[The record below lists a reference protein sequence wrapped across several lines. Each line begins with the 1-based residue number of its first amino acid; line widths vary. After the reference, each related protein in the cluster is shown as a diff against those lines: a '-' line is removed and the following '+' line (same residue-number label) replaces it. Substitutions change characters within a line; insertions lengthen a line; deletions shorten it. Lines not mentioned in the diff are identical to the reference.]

1 MQFEGIY
8 PPVITPYMEDGE
20 IDRAGFGRML
30 EHLVESKVHGVI
42 VGGTTG
48 EYYAQSKE
56 ERVELMGLAKEVLN
70 DRLPLIVGI
79 GAIRTEDCIE
89 YGLLAREH
97 GADAILMPAPYYA
110 VPTQLELSNHALAID
125 RAVSLPIM
133 LYNYPGRT
141 GTIMTNEFF
150 DRVGKSPN
158 FCGIKE
164 STGDV
169 NQLHI
174 LAREY
179 PHITLLCGMD
189 DQALEFFAWGARG
202 WVCAGGNCL
211 PKEHIALYEAVALE
225 NNIEKGRRIMSALM
239 PFMGILEQSGK
250 LIQTVKHVCRLDG
263 LPAGPVRPPLREL
276 NKEEKR
282 HLETVLRTLKATMAK
297 IEAEDAPT
305 HQPESLTGEEP
316 NVVTLNA

>member
-1 MQFEGIY
+1 MKFEGIY
-8 PPVITPYMEDGE
+8 PPVITPHMENGD
-20 IDRAGFGRML
+20 IDRDGFEKMV
-30 EHLVESKVHGVI
+30 EHLVASKVHGVI

-56 ERVELMGLAKEVLN
+56 ERVELMGLGKEVLKQ
-70 DRLPLIVGI
+70 RLPLIVGI

-89 YGLLAREH
+89 YGLLAKEN

-110 VPTQLELSNHALAID
+110 VPTQLELSNHALAVD
-125 RAVSLPIM
+125 REVNLPIM

-141 GTIMTNEFF
+141 GTVMTDEFF
-150 DRVGKSPN
+150 NRVGQSPN

-169 NQLHI
+169 NQLHM
-174 LAREY
+174 LALEY
-179 PHITLLCGMD
+179 SHITLLCGMD

-250 LIQTVKHVCRLDG
+250 LIQTVKYACQLDG
-263 LPAGPVRPPLREL
+263 LPAGPVRKPLGEL
-276 NKEEKR
+276 NKEEKL
-282 HLETVLRTLKATMAK
+282 HIETVLKTLKTTMAK
-297 IEAEDAPT
+297 IDSDYAV
-305 HQPESLTGEEP
+305 G
-316 NVVTLNA
+316 N

>member
-1 MQFEGIY
+1 MKFEGIY
-8 PPVITPYMEDGE
+8 PPVITPYHENGD
-20 IDRAGFGRML
+20 IDHAGFGQMV
-30 EHLVESKVHGVI
+30 EHLVTSKVHGVI

-56 ERVELMGLAKEVLN
+56 ERVELMGLAREVLQG
-70 DRLPLIVGI
+70 RLPLIVGI

-89 YGLLAREH
+89 YGQLAKAN

-110 VPTQLELSNHALAID
+110 VPNQLELANHALAVD
-125 RAVSLPIM
+125 RDVNLPIM

-141 GTIMTNEFF
+141 GTVMTSEFF
-150 DRVGKSPN
+150 DRVGRSPN

-169 NQLHI
+169 NQLHM
-174 LAREY
+174 LARDY
-179 PHITLLCGMD
+179 SHITLLCGMD

-225 NNIEKGRRIMSALM
+225 NDIEKGRRIMSALM

-250 LIQTVKHVCRLDG
+250 LIQTVKHACRLDG
-263 LPAGPVRPPLREL
+263 LPAGPVRKPLGEL

-282 HLETVLRTLKATMAK
+282 ELETVLATLKTTMSK
-297 IEAEDAPT
+297 IEADYAVSDNG
-305 HQPESLTGEEP
+305 HVTGEH
-316 NVVTLNA
+316 NVVTINA

>member
-1 MQFEGIY
+1 MKFEGIY
-8 PPVITPYMEDGE
+8 PPVITPHMENGD
-20 IDRAGFGRML
+20 IDRDGFEEMV
-30 EHLVESKVHGVI
+30 EHLVSSKVHGVI

-56 ERVELMGLAKEVLN
+56 ERVELMGLGKEVLKQ
-70 DRLPLIVGI
+70 RLPLIVGV

-89 YGLLAREH
+89 YGLLAKEN

-110 VPTQLELSNHALAID
+110 DPTQLELSNHALAVD
-125 RAVSLPIM
+125 REVNLPIM

-141 GTIMTNEFF
+141 GTVMTDEFF
-150 DRVGKSPN
+150 NLVGRSPN

-169 NQLHI
+169 NQLHM
-174 LAREY
+174 LALEY
-179 PHITLLCGMD
+179 SHITLLCGMD

-250 LIQTVKHVCRLDG
+250 LIQTVKHACRLDG
-263 LPAGPVRPPLREL
+263 LPAGPVRKPLGEL
-276 NKEEKR
+276 NKEEKL
-282 HLETVLRTLKATMAK
+282 HIETVLKTLKTTMAK
-297 IEAEDAPT
+297 IDSDYAV
-305 HQPESLTGEEP
+305 G
-316 NVVTLNA
+316 N